1 MDKKKFWIRMIAFS
15 LFSCILPFIYIAFR
29 YNLFTKVSKIQIGGW
44 GFIAILIVFF
54 FCRYVI
60 VMMRKGVPY
69 SMTSQIIMG
78 ILKVIVPLGLVWVFV
93 WNIRSDIDLF
103 LNSLGVVI
111 LLEAVAIPVNP
122 LPQWVDMHKKN
133 ETDTMMDLLVDKL
146 HNKGV
151 EN

>member
-1 MDKKKFWIRMIAFS
+1 
-15 LFSCILPFIYIAFR
+15 
-29 YNLFTKVSKIQIGGW
+29 
-44 GFIAILIVFF
+44 
-54 FCRYVI
+54 
-60 VMMRKGVPY
+60 MMRKGVPY